1 MLKEKVN
8 KLKKYIENK
17 NLDFYF
23 SITIS
28 IIVAIFN
35 LFLTIFS
42 YSSYFL
48 MYTIFYFLLVIFRI
62 IIFKFNKK
70 YKNNNKSIRYLYLL
84 TALSILLLI
93 SPMINAFISTF
104 NFRETYHYIFYWIP
118 YVYGL
123 FSLVKLVNTIEF
135 IYKERKSKDAY
146 KICIKHLTVLSTLYT
161 LQMLE
166 FALIRLNEDLLDTNI
181 YYFELYTQG
190 LIFLICIVTI
200 IHLIILFFTTNKKK
214 QKNQTNNK

>member
-62 IIFKFNKK
+62 VIFKYNKK

-93 SPMINAFISTF
+93 SPMISAFISTF
-104 NFRETYHYIFYWIP
+104 NFRETYHYVFYWIP

-135 IYKERKSKDAY
+135 IYKERKSKDVY

-190 LIFLICIVTI
+190 LIFLICIIAI

>member
-62 IIFKFNKK
+62 IIFKYNKK
-70 YKNNNKSIRYLYLL
+70 YKNNKSIRYLYLL

-93 SPMINAFISTF
+93 SPMISAFISTF
-104 NFRETYHYIFYWIP
+104 NFRETYHYVFYWIP

-135 IYKERKSKDAY
+135 IYKERKSKDVY

-190 LIFLICIVTI
+190 LIFLICIVAI
-200 IHLIILFFTTNKKK
+200 IHLMFLFFSGRKRKKENKHS
-214 QKNQTNNK
+214 

>member
-62 IIFKFNKK
+62 VIFKYNKK
-70 YKNNNKSIRYLYLL
+70 YKNNKNIRYLYLL

-93 SPMINAFISTF
+93 SPMISAFISTF
-104 NFRETYHYIFYWIP
+104 NFRETYHYVFYWIP

-135 IYKERKSKDAY
+135 IYKERKSKDVY

-166 FALIRLNEDLLDTNI
+166 FALIRLNEDSLDTNI

>member
-62 IIFKFNKK
+62 VIFKYNKK
-70 YKNNNKSIRYLYLL
+70 YKNNTKNIRYLYLL

-104 NFRETYHYIFYWIP
+104 NFRETYHYVFYWIP
-118 YVYGL
+118 YV
-123 FSLVKLVNTIEF
+123 
-135 IYKERKSKDAY
+135 
-146 KICIKHLTVLSTLYT
+146 
-161 LQMLE
+161 
-166 FALIRLNEDLLDTNI
+166 
-181 YYFELYTQG
+181 
-190 LIFLICIVTI
+190 
-200 IHLIILFFTTNKKK
+200 
-214 QKNQTNNK
+214 

>member
-62 IIFKFNKK
+62 VIFKYNKK
-70 YKNNNKSIRYLYLL
+70 YKNNKIIRYLYLL

-93 SPMINAFISTF
+93 SPMISAFISTF
-104 NFRETYHYIFYWIP
+104 NFRETYHYVFYWIP

-135 IYKERKSKDAY
+135 IYKERKSKDIY

-190 LIFLICIVTI
+190 LIFLICIAAI
-200 IHLIILFFTTNKKK
+200 IHLIILFFTANKKK
-214 QKNQTNNK
+214 QKNQTNNR

>member
-48 MYTIFYFLLVIFRI
+48 MYTIFYFLVVFCRTGLFLYKS
-62 IIFKFNKK
+62 KF
-70 YKNNNKSIRYLYLL
+70 KNNQKNNRYLYLL
-84 TALSILLLI
+84 TALSILFLI
-93 SPMINAFISTF
+93 SPMIQAFISTF
-104 NFRETYHYIFYWIP
+104 NFRETYHYIFAWIP

-123 FSLVKLVNTIEF
+123 FSLVKLVNTIEY
-135 IYKERKSKDAY
+135 ICKERKSKDVY
-146 KICIKHLTVLSTLYT
+146 NICLKHLSVLTTLYT

-166 FALIRLNEDLLDTNI
+166 FALIRLNEDLVDSNI

-190 LIFLICIVTI
+190 LIFILCLAAIL
-200 IHLIILFFTTNKKK
+200 HLIFLFFYKNKEN
-214 QKNQTNNK
+214 KN

>member
-1 MLKEKVN
+1 MLKEKAN

-23 SITIS
+23 SIKIS

-62 IIFKFNKK
+62 VIFKYNKK

-93 SPMINAFISTF
+93 SPMISAFISTF
-104 NFRETYHYIFYWIP
+104 NFRETYHYVFYWIP

-135 IYKERKSKDAY
+135 
-146 KICIKHLTVLSTLYT
+146 
-161 LQMLE
+161 
-166 FALIRLNEDLLDTNI
+166 
-181 YYFELYTQG
+181 
-190 LIFLICIVTI
+190 
-200 IHLIILFFTTNKKK
+200 
-214 QKNQTNNK
+214 